1 LPTSNWLRGFFADV
15 RRRRVI
21 RVLAIYAVSGWIV
34 IQIAATVLPGL
45 NVPPWS
51 VTLVIVLVALGL
63 PLAAAIA
70 WAIDDNRVATIDAP
84 ATAPERDK
92 GATDRRRTANTDPS
106 TTSVPRSA
114 VPEAGRMSTDE
125 TSPRS
130 IAVLPFVNLSGDPE
144 NEYFSDGIS
153 EEILNLLTKL
163 PQLRVSSRTSSF
175 AFKGS
180 KVDIPAVAE
189 RLNVGTVLEGSV
201 RRAGDRVRIT
211 AQLIDTATDSHLW
224 SETYDREFKDVFA
237 IQDNISSNIVAALR
251 VTLTPKE
258 RRAIQSVATADPQA
272 YDYYLCGRRYFY
284 AWTKRNFH
292 NALRM
297 YRLAIQRDPKYALA
311 YAGIADAHIFLYR
324 WSEATPENLEQAE
337 RASQRAIE
345 LDDEC
350 AEAHTSRGIVL
361 FNSRRYAEAEREFE
375 RAMQLNPALFDAPH
389 FYGRSSLAQG
399 KYERA
404 AQLFERAFELNPAD
418 FVSMGQLSMALRR
431 LGRPEE
437 MLHARRR
444 VLAAARK
451 ALDLNPDDVRA
462 LYYSATAY
470 AALGERDKAA
480 ELAERALT
488 ADPDEP
494 VVAYNVACIYT
505 ELGNIDRAIELLDRA
520 VTLGYGNRAWLEQDS
535 DFDLLRGDPR
545 FQAIIARLPG

>member
-1 LPTSNWLRGFFADV
+1 MSAFRSLRDFFANA

-21 RVLAIYAVSGWIV
+21 RVVAIYAVAGWIV
-34 IQIAATVLPGL
+34 IQVAATVLPNL
-45 NVPPWS
+45 KMPDWS

-63 PLAAAIA
+63 PLAAVVA
-70 WAIDDNRVATIDAP
+70 WAADDDSVAAIGIP
-84 ATAPERDK
+84 AAGEAARDPSVRR
-92 GATDRRRTANTDPS
+92 AAARPDTDRAHGIAAAPVKPAPT
-106 TTSVPRSA
+106 
-114 VPEAGRMSTDE
+114 PEDDTLR
-125 TSPRS
+125 RS

-163 PQLRVSSRTSSF
+163 QQLRVASRTSSF
-175 AFKGS
+175 AFKG
-180 KVDIPAVAE
+180 KKADIRAVAQ
-189 RLNVGTVLEGSV
+189 RLSVGTVLEGSV

-237 IQDNISSNIVAALR
+237 IQDDIASSIVAALR

-297 YRLAIQRDPKYALA
+297 YRMAVERDPNYALA
-311 YAGIADAHIFLYR
+311 YAGMADAYTFLYR
-324 WSEATPENLEQAE
+324 WSEATPENLEQAD
-337 RASQRAIE
+337 RASLRAIE
-345 LDDEC
+345 LDDES

-361 FNSRRYAEAEREFE
+361 FNARRYDEAEREFE

-418 FVSMGQLSMALRR
+418 FVSMGQLCMALRR
-431 LGRPEE
+431 LGRQQE
-437 MLHARRR
+437 MPHAYRRMLEATKKQ
-444 VLAAARK
+444 LAV
-451 ALDLNPDDVRA
+451 NPDDIRA
-462 LYYSATAY
+462 VYYSATAY
-470 AALGERDKAA
+470 AALGEPEKAV
-480 ELAERALT
+480 EWSERALA

-494 VVAYNVACIYT
+494 VLYYNVACTYT
-505 ELGNIDRAIELLDRA
+505 QLGNLDRALELLDRA
-520 VTLGYGNRAWLEQDS
+520 VKLGYGNRAWLEKDS
-535 DFDLLRGDPR
+535 DFDPLRGDPR
-545 FQAIIARLPG
+545 FQAILARLPG

>member
-1 LPTSNWLRGFFADV
+1 MPTFNSLRGFFADV
-15 RRRRVI
+15 RRRRVA
-21 RVLAIYAVSGWIV
+21 RVLVIYAVAGWIV
-34 IQIAATVLPGL
+34 IQVAATVLPGL
-45 NVPPWS
+45 NVPDWS

-63 PLAAAIA
+63 PLAAVVA
-70 WAIDDNRVATIDAP
+70 WAADDGSVTTIDLPAAAP
-84 ATAPERDK
+84 RSTGEAKE
-92 GATDRRRTANTDPS
+92 RRRAVHASTGSSGGTQPTA
-106 TTSVPRSA
+106 RGSA
-114 VPEAGRMSTDE
+114 DEMSQ
-125 TSPRS
+125 RS

-163 PQLRVSSRTSSF
+163 QQLRVSSRTSSF
-175 AFKGS
+175 AFKG
-180 KVDIPAVAE
+180 KKIDIPSVAQ

-237 IQDNISSNIVAALR
+237 IQDDIASNIVAALR

-284 AWTKRNFH
+284 SWTKRNFH

-297 YRLAIQRDPKYALA
+297 YRLAVRHDPNYALA
-311 YAGIADAHIFLYR
+311 YAGIADAYTFLYR

-337 RASQRAIE
+337 LASRRAVE
-345 LDDEC
+345 LDEDC

-361 FNSRRYAEAEREFE
+361 FNGRRYAEAEREFE

-399 KYERA
+399 NYERA

-418 FVSMGQLSMALRR
+418 YVSMGQLNMALRK
-431 LGRPEE
+431 LGRREE
-437 MLHARRR
+437 MLHAYRRL
-444 VLAAARK
+444 LAAARK
-451 ALDLNPDDVRA
+451 QLELNPDDTRA
-462 LYYSATAY
+462 VYYSATAY
-470 AALGERDKAA
+470 AALGERDKAV
-480 ELAERALT
+480 EWAERALT

-494 VVAYNVACIYT
+494 VVVYNVACTYT
-505 ELGNIDRAIELLDRA
+505 ELGNVDRAIELLDRA
-520 VTLGYGNRAWLEQDS
+520 VTLGYGNRAWLEKDS
-535 DFDLLRGDPR
+535 DFDLLRADPR
-545 FQAIIARLPG
+545 FQAILARLPG

>member
-1 LPTSNWLRGFFADV
+1 MSAFRSLRGFFASA

-21 RVLAIYAVSGWIV
+21 RVLAIYAVAGWIV
-34 IQIAATVLPGL
+34 IQVAATVLPSL
-45 NVPPWS
+45 RVPDWS

-63 PLAAAIA
+63 PLAAVIA
-70 WAIDDNRVATIDAP
+70 WAVDDDGIAAIGIPAAG
-84 ATAPERDK
+84 ATADDARVRRAAAHPD
-92 GATDRRRTANTDPS
+92 TDAARGKT
-106 TTSVPRSA
+106 A
-114 VPEAGRMSTDE
+114 VPLKLAPMPEDDTLR
-125 TSPRS
+125 RS

-163 PQLRVSSRTSSF
+163 QQLRVASRTSSF
-175 AFKGS
+175 AFKG
-180 KVDIPAVAE
+180 KKADIPAVAQ
-189 RLNVGTVLEGSV
+189 RLSVGTVLEGSV

-237 IQDNISSNIVAALR
+237 IQDDIASSIVAALR

-297 YRLAIQRDPKYALA
+297 YRLAVERDPNYALA
-311 YAGIADAHIFLYR
+311 YAGIADAYTFLYR

-337 RASQRAIE
+337 RASLRAIE
-345 LDDEC
+345 LDDES

-361 FNSRRYAEAEREFE
+361 FNGRRYAEAEREFE

-404 AQLFERAFELNPAD
+404 AQLFELAFELNPAD
-418 FVSMGQLSMALRR
+418 FVSMGQLCMALRR
-431 LGRPEE
+431 LGRRDE
-437 MLHARRR
+437 MPHAYRRMLEATR
-444 VLAAARK
+444 KQLAV
-451 ALDLNPDDVRA
+451 NPDDSRA
-462 LYYSATAY
+462 VYYSATAY
-470 AALGERDKAA
+470 AALGERDKAI
-480 ELAERALT
+480 EWAERALA

-494 VVAYNVACIYT
+494 VLYYNVACTYT
-505 ELGNIDRAIELLDRA
+505 ELGNLDRALELLDRA

-535 DFDLLRGDPR
+535 DFDRLRDDPR
-545 FQAIIARLPG
+545 FQAILARLPG